1 MLYYIIFIALAWVV
15 YLTATI
21 AKVDKQNKRIIG
33 LLEDLQM
40 RAIDKEF
47 LNK

>member
-1 MLYYIIFIALAWVV
+1 MYYYIIFIALAWVV
-15 YLTATI
+15 YLTSTI
-21 AKVDKQNKRIIG
+21 AKVGKQNKQIIS